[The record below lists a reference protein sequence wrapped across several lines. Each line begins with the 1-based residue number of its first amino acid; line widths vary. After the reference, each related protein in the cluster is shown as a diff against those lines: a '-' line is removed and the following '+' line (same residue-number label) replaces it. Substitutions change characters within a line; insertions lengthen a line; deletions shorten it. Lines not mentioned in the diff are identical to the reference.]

1 MMSRWEKEDKS
12 KNEMEIPELGTK
24 ISETKNLLMD
34 LIANWRCQKKGWVKL
49 KIDQKKW
56 PNLKNRE
63 KKLTEVRLNMVSL
76 ACETILS
83 GLFHVWLES

>member
-1 MMSRWEKEDKS
+1 MMSRWEKEN
-12 KNEMEIPELGTK
+12 KNKNQMEIPELRTK

-34 LIANWRCQKKGWVKL
+34 LRANWRCHKKGWVKL
-49 KIDQKKW
+49 KIDQKKL

-63 KKLTEVRLNMVSL
+63 KKLTEVKLNMVSL

-83 GLFHVWLES
+83 GLFYVWLES